1 MVNSPPVADS
11 SRLAGWIIWPVAALV
26 CWFALG
32 RVVRFDTPVDAAL
45 PWIGVALLVVAA
57 STRGVIANA
66 IPLLAVVE
74 VLFVDER
81 IRFLALGLIVAA
93 AFTAAAFSEER
104 PGALRSTILTIASIV
119 ILRWIPIADVSVVR
133 ELLLLLLA
141 ALTTAVLGGGP
152 FAIAVAVSGALFTP
166 LVPLR
171 TLLLPLLLL
180 VISGTARLFGA
191 PRVRLVALPS
201 LALGALLI
209 FFPWSGVVARA
220 LPWIVDGLPRPSQ
233 RIEVNA
239 ALPAARW
246 IDLDVPEHAVALIVS
261 GANVPRMRRGAEL
274 GTLEPGHR
282 KIRVGD
288 VADWGA
294 LRRQHFYASSNPLP
308 RDPAGRVRD
317 YGYSAWIDG
326 AGRIEL
332 PAGARRIRVTAA
344 SSLPHDASLQVEG
357 FEVRAP

>member
-1 MVNSPPVADS
+1 MISNPPVSDS
-11 SRLAGWIIWPVAALV
+11 SRLAGWIVWPVAALV

-57 STRGVIANA
+57 STRGSIANA
-66 IPLLAVVE
+66 IPLLAVAE
-74 VLFVDER
+74 ILLVDER
-81 IRFLALGLIVAA
+81 VRFLALGLIVAG
-93 AFTAAAFSEER
+93 AFTAAAFGEHRLR
-104 PGALRSTILTIASIV
+104 PLPSTILTITAVV
-119 ILRWIPIADVSVVR
+119 ILRWIPIADVGVVR

-152 FAIAVAVSGALFTP
+152 FAIAVAVFSALFTP
-166 LVPLR
+166 LIPLR
-171 TLLLPLLLL
+171 TILLPLLVLM
-180 VISGTARLFGA
+180 IAGTARLFGA
-191 PRVRLVALPS
+191 PRVRMVTLPAL
-201 LALGALLI
+201 AVGVTLI

-220 LPWIVDGLPRPSQ
+220 LPWIVDGLPRTRQ

-239 ALPAARW
+239 ALPAGAS
-246 IDLDVPEHAVALIVS
+246 IELDVPEQAAALIVS

-288 VADWGA
+288 AADWGA
-294 LRRQHFYASSNPLP
+294 LRREHFYASSNPLP
-308 RDPAGRVRD
+308 RAAAGRVRG

-326 AGRIEL
+326 AGRIDF

-344 SSLPHDASLQVEG
+344 PSLPLDASLQVEG